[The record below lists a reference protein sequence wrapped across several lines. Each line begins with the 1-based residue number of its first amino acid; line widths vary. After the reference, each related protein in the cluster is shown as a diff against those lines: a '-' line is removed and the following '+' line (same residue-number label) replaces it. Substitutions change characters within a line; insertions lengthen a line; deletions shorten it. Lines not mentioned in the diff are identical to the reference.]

1 MPKFTKNSKQRS
13 RIKPLSALP
22 KPIIIAHRGSSL
34 IFPENSI
41 TAFREM
47 AAINAQVI
55 ELDVVLLS
63 DNTLG
68 VMHDSTV
75 DRTSSATGNV
85 NTFTQ
90 ATWQAATLDPS
101 NFLKAVGYADTEK
114 LPIFSEVLSVLKG
127 RALIMPEAKSTGYGE
142 LITREARRF
151 GIKNHEMIVQSFS
164 LTELVAPAAAGYEC
178 LYLVNTLSSITD
190 WSAIRAAGIQYVSYG
205 TSETGN
211 AARVAAANA
220 AGVRIIRHTL
230 NRRRY
235 VQIETATGVDGAITD
250 DYPYLITNTALRNTD
265 TWSTGKWMQG
275 MIASTDRGEIFAN
288 GEWGYT
294 AVVPSYYGCLMGWA
308 CPIATPTNYT
318 ITFDVKVTA
327 LNGGGGG
334 DKTRWSSI
342 FISASDDTPHY
353 DLAADAIN
361 GYHLLLRA
369 NGELAI
375 FKKVSGNGV
384 VLIATS
390 STSEITLN
398 TWITLR
404 ATVTPTAIT
413 FTRLDTNASVTA
425 NDSAF
430 RGGYFFLGRNGAAA
444 RFRNVVVS

>member
-22 KPIIIAHRGSSL
+22 KPIIIAHQGSSL
-34 IFPENSI
+34 MFPENSI

-63 DNTLG
+63 DNTTG
-68 VMHDSTV
+68 VMHDTTV

-114 LPIFSEVLSVLKG
+114 LPIFSEVLSALKG

-142 LITREARRF
+142 LIAREARRF
-151 GIKNHEMIVQSFS
+151 GIKNHEMIVQSVS
-164 LTELVAPAAAGYEC
+164 LTELVAPAASGYEC
-178 LYLVNTLSSITD
+178 LYSVNTLSSITD
-190 WSAIRAAGIQYVSYG
+190 WEAIRAAGIQYVGYG
-205 TSETGN
+205 TSEAGD

-220 AGVRIIRHTL
+220 AGVRIIRYTL
-230 NRRRY
+230 NRRKD
-235 VQIETATGVDGAITD
+235 VPLETAIGVDGVMTD
-250 DYPYLITNTALRNTD
+250 DYLYLTTNTALRNTD

-275 MIASTDRGEIFAN
+275 MIASRDRGEIFAN
-288 GEWGYT
+288 GEWGYS
-294 AVVPSYYGCLMGWA
+294 AVVESYYGCLMGWA

-327 LNGGGGG
+327 LNGG

-342 FISASDDTPHY
+342 FISASDDTAHL
-353 DLAADAIN
+353 DNAGDAIN
-361 GYHLLLRA
+361 GYHLLFRA
-369 NGELAI
+369 NGQLAI
-375 FKKVSGNGV
+375 FKKVSGNGP

-390 STSEITLN
+390 STSEITLD
-398 TWITLR
+398 TWITMR
-404 ATVTPTAIT
+404 VTVTPTAIT
-413 FTRLDTNASVTA
+413 FTRLDTNNSVTT

>member
-34 IFPENSI
+34 MFPENSV

-47 AAINAQVI
+47 AAINAPVI
-55 ELDVVLLS
+55 EMDVVLLS
-63 DNTLG
+63 DNTTG
-68 VMHDSTV
+68 VMHDGTV

-127 RALIMPEAKSTGYGE
+127 RALIMPEAKSTGCGE
-142 LITREARRF
+142 LIAREARRF

-178 LYLVNTLSSITD
+178 LYLTSTLSSITD
-190 WSAIRAAGIQYVSYG
+190 WEAIRAAGIQYVSYG
-205 TSETGN
+205 TSEAGN

-220 AGVRIIRHTL
+220 AGVRIIRYTL
-230 NRRRY
+230 NYRKY
-235 VQIETATGVDGAITD
+235 VQIETATGVDGVITD

-275 MIASTDRGEIFAN
+275 MVASTNRGEIFAS

-327 LNGGGGG
+327 LYND

-342 FISASDDTPHY
+342 FINASDDTPHY
-353 DLAADAIN
+353 DLPADAIN
-361 GYHLLLRA
+361 GYHLLFRA
-369 NGELAI
+369 NGELVI
-375 FKKVSGNGV
+375 FKKVSGNNV
-384 VLIATS
+384 VLVAAS

-398 TWITLR
+398 TWIPLR
-404 ATVTPTAIT
+404 VTVTPTTIT
-413 FTRLDTNASVTA
+413 FTRLDTNGSVTT

-430 RGGYFFLGRNGAAA
+430 RGGYFFLGRMGAAA